1 MLRYKRSLIRLC
13 LVLLCSYFLF
23 FFFFWLECPL
33 SQSKNYSTHHPQ
45 NPCVPGPL
53 CNSLIEITIT
63 NTFDPSAILKKRT
76 CISIPYKR
84 MILFTFHCM
93 QEHILLVWKSMMHTV
108 FWQFSL
114 FLFTALSVLYSCWW
128 LLDFNLFVSLLDN
141 ISDSDFSFS
150 FVLLSFSFSCNI
162 GEGSRNMTQRWNKH

>member
-1 MLRYKRSLIRLC
+1 
-13 LVLLCSYFLF
+13 
-23 FFFFWLECPL
+23 
-33 SQSKNYSTHHPQ
+33 
-45 NPCVPGPL
+45 
-53 CNSLIEITIT
+53 
-63 NTFDPSAILKKRT
+63 
-76 CISIPYKR
+76 
-84 MILFTFHCM
+84 M

-150 FVLLSFSFSCNI
+150 FVLLLFFFPNVTLVKDPGIWHKGGINI
-162 GEGSRNMTQRWNKH
+162 NFVHSLVIFCFFNIEALIQIYAFQSNSVICLCDFLIIIVDFFLM